1 MRKRVCFIGD
11 SHVAALRLAV
21 NEDHASRF
29 RSEMD
34 IFGVR
39 GEALRRTFLRGNTLR
54 SNNDDVRK
62 GFQFT
67 GGSEFIDLDGYDSF
81 CVVGCGTS
89 LKAGIGICHS
99 YSTHRFGLP
108 QRQLVSSELFNLM
121 LSTWFTRT
129 IAHRTITMLA
139 KATGKPIYLIAN
151 PLWSQ
156 SVLDL
161 PQGAVLGE
169 MAELGVIDDF
179 AAWMSKGL
187 EANFAT
193 KATIIPQPVSTR
205 IGPCFTLPAYSF
217 GSQRLTSE
225 AIEHPKNDVSHMNA
239 AYGRE
244 VLNAFFATIDE
255 KATARVAA
263 ISGSR

>member
-21 NEDHASRF
+21 NEDHTSRF
-29 RSEMD
+29 RNEMD

-39 GEALRRTFLRGNTLR
+39 GDALRRTFVRDNTLR
-54 SNNDDVRK
+54 SNNDEVRE

-67 GGSEFIDLDGYDSF
+67 GGSEFINLDGYDSF

-89 LKAGIGICHS
+89 LNAGISICHS
-99 YSTHRFGLP
+99 YSTYRLGLP
-108 QRQLVSSELFNLM
+108 QRQLVSSELFDLM
-121 LSTWFTRT
+121 LHTRFTRS

-139 KATGKPIYLIAN
+139 QATGKPIYLIAN

-156 SVLDL
+156 SVLAH
-161 PQGAVLGE
+161 PQGVILKE
-169 MAELGVIDDF
+169 MAGLGVIDDF
-179 AAWMSKGL
+179 AAWMSMGL
-187 EANFAT
+187 EAAFVT
-193 KATIIPQPVSTR
+193 KATIMPQPASTR
-205 IGPCFTLPAYSF
+205 TGSCFTLPAYSV

-225 AIEHPKNDVSHMNA
+225 SIEHPKNDVSHMNA

-244 VLNAFFATIDE
+244 VLNAFFVAIDG
-255 KATARVAA
+255 AAPARVA
-263 ISGSR
+263 IM